1 MGGGVAFPVEAGVE
15 LDRVHLMR
23 VEVGALVCAGVW
35 SLTGGETAVQ
45 FEG

>member
-1 MGGGVAFPVEAGVE
+1 MGGGVAFPFEAGVE

-23 VEVGALVCAGVW
+23 VEVGALIGAGVW
-35 SLTGGETAVQ
+35 SLAGGEVAVQ